1 MKKTG
6 LKNDKVINFR
16 WDNKGKALV
25 ARRAKA
31 NEMSKEAYLRLAV
44 EYEAHMRRSFRSSS
58 E

>member
-16 WDNKGKALV
+16 WDDKGKALV

-31 NEMSKEAYLRLAV
+31 NKMSKEAYLRYAV
-44 EYEAHMRRSFRSSS
+44 NNELLGSLKSK
-58 E
+58 